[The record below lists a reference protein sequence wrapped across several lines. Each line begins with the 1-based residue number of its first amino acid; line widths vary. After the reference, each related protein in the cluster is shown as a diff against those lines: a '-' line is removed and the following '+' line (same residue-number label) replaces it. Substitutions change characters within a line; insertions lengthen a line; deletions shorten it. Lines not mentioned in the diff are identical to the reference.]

1 MATSKIEQ
9 LLLSITMDKPPVAFF
24 CRKKEKVKMKKFLLV
39 LSLGFILILA
49 SGCSNSSNVFEFI
62 LDESYDGFVTM
73 ATSADYP
80 PYENIVQGEDGKNTV
95 VGVDIEIAKA
105 IANRLNKNLRVV
117 HKGFDFLVEDVRS
130 GKIDFIIAGITPTPS
145 RKEIIDF
152 SKSYY
157 TEESI
162 LQVVLVHKDNV
173 DLYQSIE
180 DLNQTTVRVGAQ
192 TGSIQQE
199 FAEIFTPNATAK
211 IIQDLKEL
219 LNNLDNKQIDALFT
233 EDEVATTQMN
243 SGYEDFVKIYLDTLE
258 GYEGNAV
265 GVQKG
270 NTELLNT
277 INEVID
283 DLLAD
288 GSITTWL
295 DEFSLS

>member
-1 MATSKIEQ
+1 MKK
-9 LLLSITMDKPPVAFF
+9 LLSVI
-24 CRKKEKVKMKKFLLV
+24 FLGLV
-39 LSLGFILILA
+39 LFLA
-49 SGCSNSSNVFEFI
+49 SGCTNSSNVFEFI

-80 PYENIVQGEDGKNTV
+80 PYENIVEGEDGKNTV

-105 IANRLNKNLRVV
+105 IATRLEKNLRVV

-162 LQVVLVHKDNV
+162 VQVVLIHKDNV
-173 DLYQSIE
+173 NLYQSIE
-180 DLNQTTVRVGAQ
+180 DLNQNTVRVGAQ

-243 SGYEDFVKIYLDTLE
+243 SGYDDFIKIELSALE

-270 NTELLNT
+270 NTDLLAI

-283 DLLAD
+283 ELLED
-288 GSITTWL
+288 GSITEWL
-295 DEFSLS
+295 TEFSNS

>member
-1 MATSKIEQ
+1 
-9 LLLSITMDKPPVAFF
+9 
-24 CRKKEKVKMKKFLLV
+24 
-39 LSLGFILILA
+39 
-49 SGCSNSSNVFEFI
+49 
-62 LDESYDGFVTM
+62 
-73 ATSADYP
+73 
-80 PYENIVQGEDGKNTV
+80 
-95 VGVDIEIAKA
+95 
-105 IANRLNKNLRVV
+105 
-117 HKGFDFLVEDVRS
+117 
-130 GKIDFIIAGITPTPS
+130 
-145 RKEIIDF
+145 
-152 SKSYY
+152 
-157 TEESI
+157 
-162 LQVVLVHKDNV
+162 VVLVHKDNL

-180 DLNQTTVRVGAQ
+180 DLNQANVRVGAQ